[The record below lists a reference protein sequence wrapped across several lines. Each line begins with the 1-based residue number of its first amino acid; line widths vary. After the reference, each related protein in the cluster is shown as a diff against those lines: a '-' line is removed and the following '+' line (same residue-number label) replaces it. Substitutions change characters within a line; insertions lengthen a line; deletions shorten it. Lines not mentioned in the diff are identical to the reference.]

1 MVDDGYAHITNIDVS
16 VVVIQQMVEKHK
28 EPKFA
33 NMKCMQIYFKFGE
46 LDLRMDVRSMVA
58 LEKGSFD
65 CVIDKGTFDSILCGE
80 GSDTNA

>member
-1 MVDDGYAHITNIDVS
+1 
-16 VVVIQQMVEKHK
+16 MVEKHK

-33 NMKCMQIYFKFGE
+33 NMKCKLLILRVMI
-46 LDLRMDVRSMVA
+46 DLRMDVRSMVA

>member
-33 NMKCMQIYFKFGE
+33 NMKCKLFLLNSSRFKNGCEINGSIGE
-46 LDLRMDVRSMVA
+46 RIVRLRDR
-58 LEKGSFD
+58 
-65 CVIDKGTFDSILCGE
+65 
-80 GSDTNA
+80 

>member
-1 MVDDGYAHITNIDVS
+1 MYN
-16 VVVIQQMVEKHK
+16 
-28 EPKFA
+28 
-33 NMKCMQIYFKFGE
+33 QIYFKYGQ